1 MQVSVSWLAAVLYLP
16 ATQSAQTAGSP
27 VELSHEPAAHGAQ
40 ALAFTRSPVNWE
52 TSDLTAPAGE
62 LLPLEHLMVD
72 TKWLVSIVFKQRRA
86 SQAVNLRVARRS
98 ISDMLVLAGSA
109 PDGGHE
115 MVI

>member
-27 VELSHEPAAHGAQ
+27 VELSHEPAAQGAQ